1 MRPENKK
8 KRTKSIIILSVA
20 AILAAAAGA
29 AVSVPLTM
37 VNQYKKTSYEYVEVV
52 EREDEYV
59 MEEYPEVIIDTS
71 GMWQEGV
78 DLAEETEMIETEP
91 ESEPLPETEA
101 APETE
106 AEPETEPETEPEPVP
121 ETEEDKETEIIPETA
136 AEEVSVPVTEPAVK
150 EEQVKT
156 PETAIET
163 AAETKAETTAE
174 TEAEKQTAAQSKPAE
189 SKAPTTA
196 QKPKPNYNA
205 SFSNSENAVSVYGST
220 PIYKKDRKDSDIINI
235 LLMGTD
241 SNDITADRG
250 RSDTMLVLSY
260 NKKEG
265 TVKLISFL
273 RDSLV
278 PIEGYDWNRL
288 NTAYFFGGAGLA
300 INTINQ
306 LFDLDI
312 QDFVIID
319 FNGVK
324 DFIDYIGGVDITLTE
339 EEAALYSKYTGREIK
354 AGPNHLDAQLTL
366 IHTRNRTIGT
376 DFGRTQR
383 QRDTIMAIM
392 TQMLNEKS
400 IVEITETVEYAFS
413 LVKTN
418 ISVKTMLSLAASV
431 IGHASSL
438 TVESAN
444 IPYSDSYQ
452 FAWYNKMAII
462 SFDIKETAKKLNAFI
477 YD

>member
-1 MRPENKK
+1 MRPENRK

-20 AILAAAAGA
+20 AILAAA

-59 MEEYPEVIIDTS
+59 MEDYPEVIIDTS

-101 APETE
+101 APETDS
-106 AEPETEPETEPEPVP
+106 APETQPETQAVPVP
-121 ETEEDKETEIIPETA
+121 ETEEDKETEISPETA

-163 AAETKAETTAE
+163 TAETK
-174 TEAEKQTAAQSKPAE
+174 AEKQTAAQSKPAE
-189 SKAPTTA
+189 TKAPTTA
-196 QKPKPNYNA
+196 QRPKPNYNA

-220 PIYKKDRKDSDIINI
+220 PIYKKDQKDADIINI

-354 AGPNHLDAQLTL
+354 AGPNHLDAELTL

-418 ISVKTMLSLAASV
+418 ISVKSMLSLAASV